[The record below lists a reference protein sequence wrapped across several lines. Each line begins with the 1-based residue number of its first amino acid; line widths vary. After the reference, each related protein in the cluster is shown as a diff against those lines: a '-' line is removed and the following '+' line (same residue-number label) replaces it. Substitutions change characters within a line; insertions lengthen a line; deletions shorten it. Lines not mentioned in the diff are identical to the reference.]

1 MDART
6 VRDTIIKPK
15 LAEVFGTTMTNAL
28 ITTSI
33 AAGIGGGT
41 EQEKLKLMVESICSD
56 PQVLSMWGAALTEK
70 QKQAWLSAL

>member
-6 VRDTIIKPK
+6 VRETIIKPK
-15 LAEVFGTTMTNAL
+15 LAEVFGTTMTHML
-28 ITTSI
+28 ITRSI

-41 EQEKLKLMVESICSD
+41 EQEKLKLMVETICSD
-56 PQVLSMWGAALTEK
+56 PQVLGIWGAALTEK